1 MLGIFCCFIGG
12 FFKPIL
18 QPLPSFGL
26 TLQIAST
33 FSTMMGGLQGAFF
46 SSIVTPITSPLP
58 LSSNP
63 LFGPLEI
70 LVGLSFLFT
79 SV

>member
-1 MLGIFCCFIGG
+1 
-12 FFKPIL
+12 
-18 QPLPSFGL
+18 
-26 TLQIAST
+26 
-33 FSTMMGGLQGAFF
+33 MMGGLQGAFF